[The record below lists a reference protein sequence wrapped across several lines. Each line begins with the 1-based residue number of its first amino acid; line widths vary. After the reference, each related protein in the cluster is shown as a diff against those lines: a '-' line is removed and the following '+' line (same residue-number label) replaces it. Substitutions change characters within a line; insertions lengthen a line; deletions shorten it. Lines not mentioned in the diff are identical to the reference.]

1 MALNKCQIKQGPL
14 LICFLFF
21 SVCEGTLGPTF
32 MMTFPAIL
40 QSGTE
45 AKLCAS
51 LLKPNETLTMT
62 VSLVHNN
69 ESRTLFQERAQEDF
83 HHCFLFQT
91 PVVQGE
97 SVQRI
102 KVVVQGETFHW
113 MEERKIVFKSFH
125 PPTFIQTDKPIYLP
139 GQTVHFRIV
148 TMDNNFIPFIPKCD
162 IVALEDSKANR
173 IAQWVNIS
181 SSNKILQ
188 LSHQLNPE
196 GHEGTYNVIASIGE
210 RTINHHFEVK
220 QYTLPKF
227 EVKLNSPEEVSVAE
241 EELKIEVCGKYTFG
255 QPVAGEVWMKV
266 CRKVRRYHHAYHI
279 PEQHRPTQCLNETLE
294 LKENGCA
301 TLVFGTRFF
310 FNAAV
315 EQQWLDSLK
324 FNVKITEEGTGIT
337 MSKSGTVGVSYVLGK
352 ASFVETPDVF
362 KHGSVIEGKIKATHF
377 NGTPI
382 SNKEVYV
389 LERKGWSTKE
399 LFSLTTDINGMAH
412 FSINTTDRPAED
424 IQLVASVSKDI
435 SHRSRTPH
443 FEYQRKDI
451 TLYRPATPD
460 TPYVPRH
467 NALTIEG
474 LKEPLAC
481 ETEIPVTIRYTFF
494 EDVEDSVDLIYLT
507 LSKGVIVH
515 YGAMKAA
522 GKKVDGV
529 ISGKVSFNL
538 PVSTE
543 ISPVVQIL
551 AYCVLSNETVIVETK
566 NFKTEK
572 CFKNKVS
579 LQFSP
584 TKAVPAEENTLQ
596 LSAEPGSLCGLSVVD
611 KSVLILEPGKGL
623 DTEKIFNLLPV
634 TSLSDYPDELED
646 ILECPHVKS
655 NDYAHDVFRSVGL
668 KMATNL
674 EMRKPP
680 CLMDEDLD
688 YYDEMTG
695 SAFDPD
701 VETARSFFPETWIWK
716 LIELGE
722 SGSAQLPVTVPDT
735 ITTWETEAFCLSSK
749 GFGLAA
755 PAELT
760 VFQPFFLELSLP
772 YSIIRGELFELK
784 ATVFNYLSKSIM
796 VKVTPAPSSDYT
808 LKPSSDGQ
816 YSSCL
821 HANGRKTFRWTLIP
835 SVLGVLNVTV
845 SAEAEASQSLCD
857 NEIVTVPDRGRIDT
871 VTRTLLVKAEGTER
885 TETHSWLLCPREK
898 VLTEEVELTLPE
910 NVVEGSSRASVS
922 VLGDIL
928 GRALQNLDGLLKMP
942 YGCGE
947 QNMALLSPN
956 IYILQYL
963 QSTEQLTSAIRE
975 KATGFLKSGYQRQL
989 NYKHFDGAYST
1000 FGDGEGNTWLTAFVL
1015 RSFGKA
1021 QSYIFIDPQTMASA
1035 RQWLLERQQP
1045 DGCFESKGNLFNN
1058 RMKGGV
1064 NDNVTMTAYITA
1076 SFLELNISA
1085 ADPAVT
1091 KGLSCLRASISNLS
1105 NTYTTALLAY
1115 TFSLAGE
1122 KETRA
1127 QLLQKL
1133 EGEAFSEAGRLSWS
1147 QSNSEH
1153 SDSLAVEISSYVLL
1167 AVLTNSPLSAADL
1180 GYASRIVN
1188 WLVRQQ
1194 NPYGGF
1200 SSTQDT
1206 VVALQALALYA
1217 TRVFGSGGSSTM
1229 IVETSGGNRQLFDV
1243 NQSNKLLYQE
1253 KALQDIPGKYSVKVE
1268 GSACVSVQMALFYN
1282 IPTSAEKSAFT
1293 IEAKTE
1299 GNCKNPLLLFNI
1311 QYNGAEDQ
1319 TNMAIVDAKILS
1331 GFMTDR
1337 SNVMMLTHSEKME
1350 RIDIKDDHVI
1360 IYLEEVPKATVLEF
1374 CLQLQQILP
1383 IKNLKPA
1390 LIKVYDYYQTSDQSE
1405 TEYSYHC
1412 A

>member
-1 MALNKCQIKQGPL
+1 M
-14 LICFLFF
+14 
-21 SVCEGTLGPTF
+21 V
-32 MMTFPAIL
+32 TFPAIL

-102 KVVVQGETFHW
+102 KVVVQGESFHGT
-113 MEERKIVFKSFH
+113 EERKIMFKSFH
-125 PPTFIQTDKPIYLP
+125 PLTFIQTDKPIYLP

-148 TMDNNFIPFIPKCD
+148 TMDNNFIPIVPKCE
-162 IVALEDSKANR
+162 IVALEDSHANR

-196 GHEGTYNVIASIGE
+196 GRTGTYNVIASIGG
-210 RTINHHFEVK
+210 RTVNHHFEVK

-241 EELKIEVCGKYTFG
+241 EKLKIEVCGKYTFG
-255 QPVAGEVWMKV
+255 QSVAGEVWMEV
-266 CRKVRRYHHAYHI
+266 CRKFRRYYYSRHDL
-279 PEQHRPTQCLNETLE
+279 EQHKFHRCLNETLE

-301 TLVFGTRFF
+301 TFVFGTSFF
-310 FNAAV
+310 LNTTA
-315 EQQWLDSLK
+315 ERNWRDSLQL
-324 FNVKITEEGTGIT
+324 NVKMTEEGTGIT
-337 MSKSGTVGVSYVLGK
+337 MSKSGTVGLSYVLGK

-435 SHRSRTPH
+435 SHKSQTPH

-529 ISGKVSFNL
+529 ISGKVSFSL

-543 ISPVVQIL
+543 ISPVVQLL
-551 AYCVLSNETVIVETK
+551 AYCVLSKETVIVETK

-634 TSLSDYPDELED
+634 TSLSDYPEKLEE
-646 ILECPHVKS
+646 ILECVHVRPKRYVRLYP
-655 NDYAHDVFRSVGL
+655 DHAHNIFRSIGL

-680 CLMDEDLD
+680 CLIYNDERYFRSEIVTMIHEPLAMPVAVMMSRLAEE
-688 YYDEMTG
+688 DE
-695 SAFDPD
+695 PV
-701 VETARSFFPETWIWK
+701 VETVRSFFPETWIWK

-735 ITTWETEAFCLSSK
+735 ITSWETEAFCLSSK

-821 HANGRKTFRWTLIP
+821 RANGRKTFRWTLIP

-857 NEIVTVPDRGRIDT
+857 NDIVTVPDRGRIDT

-898 VLTEEVELTLPE
+898 ALTEEVELTLPE

-963 QSTEQLTSAIRE
+963 ESTEQLTSAIRE

-1167 AVLTNSPLSAADL
+1167 AVLTHSPLSAADL

-1217 TRVFGSGGSSTM
+1217 TRVFGSGGSSTV

-1293 IEAKTE
+1293 VEAKTE
-1299 GNCKNPLLLFNI
+1299 GNCKNPLLLFNV

-1319 TNMAIVDAKILS
+1319 TNMAIVDVKILS
-1331 GFMTDR
+1331 GFKTDR
-1337 SNVMMLTHSEKME
+1337 SNVMMLTHPEKME
-1350 RIDIKDDHVI
+1350 RIDMKEDHVI
-1360 IYLEEVPKATVLEF
+1360 IYLEEVPKATVLKF
-1374 CLQLQQILP
+1374 RLQLQQILP
-1383 IKNLKPA
+1383 VENLKPA

-1405 TEYSYHC
+1405 MEYSYHC